1 MEKQKEEEMARLEE
15 ESVARGGLGEGRS
28 DREYVCMY
36 IHIESVC
43 VCVRAHARACVR
55 VCACART
62 CVAKLQSY
70 DFTHLIAVISK
81 INEYRVIVYGVALVC
96 RIDEGLGL
104 FCKRALYKTQHST
117 KEISNFIDPTN
128 RRHPIYNVACICLR
142 CMYWRHI
149 NTYMNSNLN
158 L

>member
-1 MEKQKEEEMARLEE
+1 LEKQKEEEMARLEE

-96 RIDEGLGL
+96 RIDEVIGL
-104 FCKRALYKTQHST
+104 LY
-117 KEISNFIDPTN
+117 
-128 RRHPIYNVACICLR
+128 
-142 CMYWRHI
+142 M
-149 NTYMNSNLN
+149 NLN
-158 L
+158 LNLQINQVRRFRLYGLGCKVFGLGFRYEIESKCACMSI